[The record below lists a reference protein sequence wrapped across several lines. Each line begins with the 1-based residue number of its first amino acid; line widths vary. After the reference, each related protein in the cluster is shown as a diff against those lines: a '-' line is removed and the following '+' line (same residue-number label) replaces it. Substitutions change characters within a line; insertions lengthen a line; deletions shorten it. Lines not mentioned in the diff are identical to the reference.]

1 MTTDGYVAELE
12 EHRRLSNE
20 AVDKYKKLVKS
31 LDREIKM
38 HREYES
44 TLREIICRLVEGRIS
59 EENRKMLLEKF
70 RN

>member
-1 MTTDGYVAELE
+1 MTTDEYVAELE

-20 AVDKYKKLVKS
+20 AVDKYKKLVKD
-31 LDREIKM
+31 LDREIEM

-59 EENRKMLLEKF
+59 EENRKMILEKF

>member
-1 MTTDGYVAELE
+1 MVTDEYVAELE
-12 EHRRLSNE
+12 EHRKLSNE

-31 LDREIKM
+31 LDREIEM

-44 TLREIICRLVEGRIS
+44 SLKEIICRLIEGRIS
-59 EENRKMLLEKF
+59 EENRKMLLAKF

>member
-1 MTTDGYVAELE
+1 MTTDEYVAELE

-20 AVDKYKKLVKS
+20 AINKYKKLVKG
-31 LDREIKM
+31 LDREIEM

-44 TLREIICRLVEGRIS
+44 TLREIICRLIEGRIS

>member
-1 MTTDGYVAELE
+1 MTTDEYIAELE
-12 EHRRLSNE
+12 GLIEKYRE
-20 AVDKYKKLVKS
+20 AHDKYKKLVSS
-31 LDREIKM
+31 LDREIEM

>member
-1 MTTDGYVAELE
+1 MVTDEYIAELE
-12 EHRRLSNE
+12 EHRKLSNE

-31 LDREIKM
+31 LDREIEM

-44 TLREIICRLVEGRIS
+44 TLKEIICRLIEGRIS
-59 EENRKMLLEKF
+59 EENKERLLEKF

>member
-1 MTTDGYVAELE
+1 MKASEYIDELE
-12 EHRRLSNE
+12 GLIDKYRE
-20 AVDKYKKLVKS
+20 AHDKYKKLVES
-31 LDREIKM
+31 LDREIEM

-44 TLREIICRLVEGRIS
+44 MLKRIICRLIEGQIS

>member
-1 MTTDGYVAELE
+1 MTTDEYIAELE

-31 LDREIKM
+31 LDREIEM

-44 TLREIICRLVEGRIS
+44 ALREIICRLIEGRIS

>member
-1 MTTDGYVAELE
+1 MATDEYIAELE

-31 LDREIKM
+31 LDREIEM

>member
-1 MTTDGYVAELE
+1 MTTDEYIAELE

-20 AVDKYKKLVKS
+20 AIDKYKKLVKS
-31 LDREIKM
+31 LDREIEM

-44 TLREIICRLVEGRIS
+44 TLREIIYRLVEGRIS

>member
-1 MTTDGYVAELE
+1 MATDEYVAELE

-20 AVDKYKKLVKS
+20 TIDKYQKLVKGF
-31 LDREIKM
+31 DREIEIHQK
-38 HREYES
+38 YEE
-44 TLREIICRLVEGRIS
+44 TLREIICRLIEGRIS

>member
-1 MTTDGYVAELE
+1 MTIDEYIAELE
-12 EHRRLSNE
+12 EHRKLSNE
-20 AVDKYKKLVKS
+20 AIDKYKKLVEG
-31 LDREIKM
+31 LDREIEM

>member
-1 MTTDGYVAELE
+1 MTTDEYVAELE

-31 LDREIKM
+31 LNREIEM

-44 TLREIICRLVEGRIS
+44 TLREIICRLIEGRIS
-59 EENRKMLLEKF
+59 EENREMLLEKF